1 MKTVRS
7 VDSPGNNKSRSR
19 SDSFSLP
26 LSPIWPLKRRGGM
39 LVQDNKH
46 GTSADAW
53 LYLPGSLSR
62 VQIILGT
69 KVLFVQLCFGME
81 AVSVLLLLEQ
91 SGCRSALAALGS
103 VAFKGCSDRRDCR
116 GT

>member
-1 MKTVRS
+1 
-7 VDSPGNNKSRSR
+7 
-19 SDSFSLP
+19 
-26 LSPIWPLKRRGGM
+26 M

-46 GTSADAW
+46 RTSADAW

-91 SGCRSALAALGS
+91 SWCHRSAPKALAALGS
-103 VAFKGCSDRRDCR
+103 GAFKGCSDRRDCR

>member
-1 MKTVRS
+1 M
-7 VDSPGNNKSRSR
+7 
-19 SDSFSLP
+19 F
-26 LSPIWPLKRRGGM
+26 
-39 LVQDNKH
+39 VQDNKH
-46 GTSADAW
+46 RTSADAW

-91 SGCRSALAALGS
+91 SWCHRSALAAVGS

>member
-1 MKTVRS
+1 
-7 VDSPGNNKSRSR
+7 
-19 SDSFSLP
+19 
-26 LSPIWPLKRRGGM
+26 M

-46 GTSADAW
+46 GTSADAR

-81 AVSVLLLLEQ
+81 AVSVLLLEQ
-91 SGCRSALAALGS
+91 SWCRRSAFAALGS
-103 VAFKGCSDRRDCR
+103 VAFKGRSDRRDRR